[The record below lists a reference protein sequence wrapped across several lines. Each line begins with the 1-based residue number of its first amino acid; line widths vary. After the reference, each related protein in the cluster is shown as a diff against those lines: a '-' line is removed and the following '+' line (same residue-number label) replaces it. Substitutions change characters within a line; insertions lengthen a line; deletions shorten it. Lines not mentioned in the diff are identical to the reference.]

1 MQKIQADLEA
11 KYPDRK
17 FQTLVLDAGHINL
30 DEIRKLHYSKLA
42 VLINNVGGGM
52 GQQQY
57 NHFLNRS
64 LEEVADM
71 MSTNATFASVLTRQL
86 LPQLRRPGLIINVG
100 SVVADWPI
108 AGLEPYS
115 GAKGHNR
122 SFSEAL
128 RMEMKMLG
136 QDVEVMHLR
145 VFSVATKTSM
155 EQQSVLIPSPR
166 AMAKAALDR
175 VGNGSASTVGFMR
188 QAIVIW
194 LLELMPRQMI
204 GSLLSKS
211 TAQKMAK
218 T

>member
-1 MQKIQADLEA
+1 
-11 KYPDRK
+11 
-17 FQTLVLDAGHINL
+17 
-30 DEIRKLHYSKLA
+30 
-42 VLINNVGGGM
+42 
-52 GQQQY
+52 
-57 NHFLNRS
+57 
-64 LEEVADM
+64 
-71 MSTNATFASVLTRQL
+71 
-86 LPQLRRPGLIINVG
+86 
-100 SVVADWPI
+100 
-108 AGLEPYS
+108 
-115 GAKGHNR
+115 
-122 SFSEAL
+122 
-128 RMEMKMLG
+128 MEMKMLG